1 MTEQSRTDEL
11 DDLLNKTACSQSPQ
25 RPYGSRAQILSR
37 VDEQSALLDVPVAIC
52 CPNCGQAV
60 ALYEQGLPS
69 VVPHFDTACTQCE
82 VDLRTWCAVGVDA
95 AYLQIVDPATL
106 TTMVQC
112 FWDEWLWSG
121 ITNSKDEPRTNE
133 YTERFATKTAAFGWN
148 WEVSCPLCRRTLTEL
163 KRDSALVGGNLDYH
177 HWSHDPDQGVCL
189 CRQCHDI
196 IGFDTYDTELEERAT
211 AWGFGSRHDLQVIR
225 LALRDAAVTGRPV
238 SIRPVTALVDR
249 YNLVQ
254 SSVRVRELLE
264 SISTDGTLRERFL
277 DKRLVAGIEADC

>member
-1 MTEQSRTDEL
+1 MTEQAHTDEL
-11 DDLLNKTACSQSPQ
+11 DSLLKTAACSQSPQ
-25 RPYGSRAQILSR
+25 RPYGDRAQILSQ
-37 VDEQSALLDVPVAIC
+37 VDGQSALVDVPVAIC

-60 ALYEQGLPS
+60 TLYEQGLPS
-69 VVPHFDTACTQCE
+69 IVPHFDIACTQCQ

-106 TTMVQC
+106 TTMVQS
-112 FWDEWLWSG
+112 FWDEWLRSG
-121 ITNSKDEPRTNE
+121 ITNSKDEPRTDE

-163 KRDSALVGGNLDYH
+163 KRNSALVCGNLDYH
-177 HWSHDPDQGVCL
+177 HWSHDLDQGVCL

-196 IGFDTYDTELEERAT
+196 IGFDTYDTELEERAA

-225 LALRDAAVTGRPV
+225 LALREAAVTGQPV
-238 SIRPVTALVDR
+238 GIRPATALVDR

-254 SSVRVRELLE
+254 SPDRVRELLE
-264 SISTDGTLRERFL
+264 SISIDGALRERFL
-277 DKRLVAGIEADC
+277 DERLVAGIEADC

>member
-11 DDLLNKTACSQSPQ
+11 DSLLETAARSQSPQ
-25 RPYGSRAQILSR
+25 RPYGDRAQILSR
-37 VDEQSALLDVPVAIC
+37 VDSQSALLDVPVAIC

-60 ALYEQGLPS
+60 TLYERGLPS

-106 TTMVQC
+106 TAMVQS

-121 ITNSKDEPRTNE
+121 ITNSKGEPRTNE
-133 YTERFATKTAAFGWN
+133 YTDRFTTKTAAFGWD

-163 KRDSALVGGNLDYH
+163 ECDSALVGGNLDYH

-211 AWGFGSRHDLQVIR
+211 AWGFESRHDLQVIR

-254 SSVRVRELLE
+254 SSVRV
-264 SISTDGTLRERFL
+264 
-277 DKRLVAGIEADC
+277 